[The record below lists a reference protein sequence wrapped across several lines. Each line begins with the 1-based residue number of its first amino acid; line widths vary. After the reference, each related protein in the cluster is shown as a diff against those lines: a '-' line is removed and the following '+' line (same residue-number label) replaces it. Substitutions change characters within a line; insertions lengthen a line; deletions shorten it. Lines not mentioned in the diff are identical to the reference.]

1 MTDVIED
8 QMGVPESP
16 APVTESHDV
25 PVVQEN
31 AERQEANRAWAKMRV
46 ENRQLADELKAQRE
60 EFQRW
65 KASQTP
71 KEVDEFDS
79 IGDEEYI
86 PKGKVAKL
94 VNKKAA
100 HIAEEIAERKVN
112 EMMERQHQSQFMDRL
127 KRQYNDFADV
137 VTPET
142 LALLEEKNPELAST
156 IAELKDPYKIGLQSY
171 NYIKA
176 LNLAEKVGDSR
187 RSKEVD
193 KKLAE
198 NAKTVQSPQAYDKRP
213 MAQAFRMTDAEK
225 SAIYQEMMGF
235 AQQAGGGF

>member
-8 QMGVPESP
+8 QMGVSESP

-31 AERQEANRAWAKMRV
+31 AERQEANRAWAEMRV
-46 ENRQLADELKAQRE
+46 NNRQLRDELKAQRE
-60 EFQRW
+60 EMERW
-65 KASQTP
+65 KASQAP

-112 EMMERQHQSQFMDRL
+112 EMMERQHQSQFLDRL

-213 MAQAFRMTDAEK
+213 MAQAFRMTEAEK
-225 SAIYQEMMGF
+225 SAIYREMMGF